1 MATWECFR
9 VSNDSPQYLSL
20 QETVNMAK
28 EIGGQDHGFRFIQLP
43 FNMHYDQALL
53 KKTQLFGTSSIS
65 ILEAASKLDVGVFT
79 SVPFMQG
86 RLLTPGV
93 MPEFNELKPS
103 LRALQFIR
111 SSPGVLAPLVGQK
124 SQEHVS
130 ENLEIMKIPPLT
142 DEEFISL
149 VKKLTS

>member
-9 VSNDSPQYLSL
+9 VPSDNPQYLSL
-20 QETVNMAK
+20 EDTVNMAK
-28 EIGGQDHGFRFIQLP
+28 KIGGENHGFRFIQLP
-43 FNMHYDQALL
+43 YNMNYDQALL
-53 KKTQLFGTSSIS
+53 AKNQLLGSENVS
-65 ILEAASKLDVGVFT
+65 ILEAALRLGIGVFT

-86 RLLTPGV
+86 RLLAPGAI
-93 MPEFNELKPS
+93 PEFNNLKPS

-124 SQEHVS
+124 SAEHVS
-130 ENLEIMKIPPLT
+130 ENLEIMKIPPMSENDFLA
-142 DEEFISL
+142 L

>member
-1 MATWECFR
+1 MEVKITGLDL
-9 VSNDSPQYLSL
+9 SNYH
-20 QETVNMAK
+20 NN
-28 EIGGQDHGFRFIQLP
+28 I
-43 FNMHYDQALL
+43 HYDQALL
-53 KKTQLFGTSSIS
+53 KKTQLFDTSSIS

-86 RLLTPGV
+86 RLLAPGV
-93 MPEFNELKPS
+93 MPEFNDLKPS

>member
-1 MATWECFR
+1 PD
-9 VSNDSPQYLSL
+9 NPQYLSL
-20 QETVNMAK
+20 EETVSMAK
-28 EIGGQDHGFRFIQLP
+28 EIAGDDHGFRFIQLP

-53 KKTQLFGTSSIS
+53 GKNQLLDSKNVS
-65 ILEAASKLDVGVFT
+65 ILEAATKLGIGVFT

-86 RLLTPGV
+86 RLLTPGT
-93 MPEFNELKPS
+93 MPEFNDLKPS

-130 ENLEIMKIPPLT
+130 ENLEIMKIPPIV
-142 DEEFISL
+142 EEDFIAL

>member
-1 MATWECFR
+1 
-9 VSNDSPQYLSL
+9 
-20 QETVNMAK
+20 MAK
-28 EIGGQDHGFRFIQLP
+28 DVGGENHGFRFIQLP
-43 FNMHYDQALL
+43 YNMNYDQALL
-53 KKTQLFGTSSIS
+53 AKHQSIGTENIS
-65 ILEAASKLDVGVFT
+65 ILEAATRLGVGIFT

-124 SQEHVS
+124 SSEHVS
-130 ENLEIMKIPPLT
+130 ENLEIMKIPPLSD
-142 DEEFISL
+142 DEFLEL